1 VETTINLDVPPKPT
15 DGILAPVPIDTLQGW
30 GLLCDVPPS
39 EVTISALTSNKI
51 QDDDA
56 TT

>member
-1 VETTINLDVPPKPT
+1 METTINLDVPPKPT